1 MADLHDTEAYKIVPG
16 SFLSTKNTTKL
27 TVYLWKETVK
37 RKADH
42 AQKKGRQMLLQD
54 NHISAI
60 RFCPTKQQQHPQC
73 SACEKQL

>member
-1 MADLHDTEAYKIVPG
+1 MHHMADLHDTGGYKIVPG

-37 RKADH
+37 RKADG
-42 AQKKGRQMLLQD
+42 KINIITEIG
-54 NHISAI
+54 
-60 RFCPTKQQQHPQC
+60 FCPTKQQQHPQC